1 MAVEL
6 LEGKE
11 LHSDGGVLIF
21 PPKLPPEM
29 LGNLEERALTSSHRE
44 RGLWVCEAEAGV
56 SVWIL
61 SRQ

>member
-21 PPKLPPEM
+21 PPKPPPEM
-29 LGNLEERALTSSHRE
+29 LNNLEDRVFTSSHSE
-44 RGLWVCEAEAGV
+44 RGLLWVCEAEAGV
-56 SVWIL
+56 SI
-61 SRQ
+61 